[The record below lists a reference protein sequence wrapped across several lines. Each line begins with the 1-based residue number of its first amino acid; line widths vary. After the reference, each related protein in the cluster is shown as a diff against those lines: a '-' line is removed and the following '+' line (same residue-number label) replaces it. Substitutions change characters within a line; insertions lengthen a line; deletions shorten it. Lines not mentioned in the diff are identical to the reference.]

1 MTTKRAS
8 RRSVDLLALPLIGPL
23 VRGRY
28 GRLLLQIPL
37 LLLALLAIY
46 DGLSGSSL
54 AGLNV
59 STVSVWVHSRGL
71 TVLAL
76 ALVGNLFCAAC
87 PLMLTRG
94 PSRLL
99 RRVLPQFA
107 WPRFLRNKYL
117 TLGLTVAF
125 LYSYEAFAL
134 WSSPW
139 LTAWLIVGYF
149 GAALLTDSLF
159 PAGTFCKFVCP
170 LGNYNF
176 ALSGASPTVIQARDQ
191 GVCANCAGKYC
202 LNGRET
208 RDGSTLDLSGLQTLP
223 MVGAVQA
230 KQEGRFP
237 GCETRLYVPA
247 MTTSQDCTLC
257 MNCVRACPHENV
269 ALVLRSPLQQ
279 AMTAHPRL
287 DLALFLTVLT
297 WAGLLNAFAMTPAFF
312 GLAQFLANLI
322 GRHEPLLLAVIVLGG
337 LASGCALSWQAARLA
352 GMSLREFSPVLVPL
366 ALATW
371 GGHTLYHFL
380 LGSSTLWPAAVHALS
395 RLGLPLPPAA
405 AAVVPRADGA
415 FLLQAILL
423 ELSLGGA
430 LWVLARRTPVTGGW
444 RRLTPIVLVLVY
456 TALALW
462 VFSQPMQA
470 RAGLLS

>member
-59 STVSVWVHSRGL
+59 ATVSVWVHSRGL

-208 RDGSTLDLSGLQTLP
+208 RD
-223 MVGAVQA
+223 
-230 KQEGRFP
+230 
-237 GCETRLYVPA
+237 
-247 MTTSQDCTLC
+247 
-257 MNCVRACPHENV
+257 
-269 ALVLRSPLQQ
+269 
-279 AMTAHPRL
+279 
-287 DLALFLTVLT
+287 
-297 WAGLLNAFAMTPAFF
+297 
-312 GLAQFLANLI
+312 
-322 GRHEPLLLAVIVLGG
+322 
-337 LASGCALSWQAARLA
+337 
-352 GMSLREFSPVLVPL
+352 
-366 ALATW
+366 
-371 GGHTLYHFL
+371 
-380 LGSSTLWPAAVHALS
+380 
-395 RLGLPLPPAA
+395 
-405 AAVVPRADGA
+405 
-415 FLLQAILL
+415 
-423 ELSLGGA
+423 
-430 LWVLARRTPVTGGW
+430 
-444 RRLTPIVLVLVY
+444 
-456 TALALW
+456 
-462 VFSQPMQA
+462 
-470 RAGLLS
+470 